1 MLILI
6 EEVKN
11 LPNTKSAMKRVK
23 VIKAKTLRNK
33 MIKSSLKTISKK
45 FENALSENNLELAKS
60 MYPKLVKKIDMAAA
74 KGTIH
79 KNAANRKKAKLA
91 LRLNAAS
98 GK

>member
-1 MLILI
+1 M
-6 EEVKN
+6 
-11 LPNTKSAMKRVK
+11 PNTKSAMKRVK

-91 LRLNAAS
+91 LRLKAAEL
-98 GK
+98 K

>member
-1 MLILI
+1 M
-6 EEVKN
+6 
-11 LPNTKSAMKRVK
+11 PNTKSAMKRVK

-45 FENALSENNLELAKS
+45 FENALSENNLDLAKS
-60 MYPKLVKKIDMAAA
+60 IYPKLVKKIDMAAA

-91 LRLNAAS
+91 LRLKAAEL
-98 GK
+98 K

>member
-45 FENALSENNLELAKS
+45 FENALSENNLDLAKS
-60 MYPKLVKKIDMAAA
+60 IYPKLVKKIDMAAA

-91 LRLNAAS
+91 LRLKAAEL
-98 GK
+98 K